1 MSQPWSA
8 IRSILQL
15 CTSMPLTTMVLIN
28 CLCRW
33 IVSVNLAYLMTLT
46 IQYYTFTTLTRQRV
60 MYVFT
65 CLSTHVIIPLTCWL
79 VKIWFATFSLLF
91 KKHLNFFS
99 FENKFVFLLLHN
111 ICLQAKHSHFDTKY
125 PYFWCR
131 NNYLQTFSSRS
142 SITFPRID
150 SDKTL
155 TSLVSF
161 LNISSTLRR

>member
-15 CTSMPLTTMVLIN
+15 CTSMPLTIMILIN

-33 IVSVNLAYLMTLT
+33 IVSVNLVYLMTLT
-46 IQYYTFTTLTRQRV
+46 IQYYTFTTLTRQCV

-91 KKHLNFFS
+91 KKQLNFFS
-99 FENKFVFLLLHN
+99 FENKFFFFYCTIFVCNLS
-111 ICLQAKHSHFDTKY
+111 IPIFDTKY
-125 PYFWCR
+125 PYFWCK

-155 TSLVSF
+155 TSMVSF
-161 LNISSTLRR
+161 LNISSALRR